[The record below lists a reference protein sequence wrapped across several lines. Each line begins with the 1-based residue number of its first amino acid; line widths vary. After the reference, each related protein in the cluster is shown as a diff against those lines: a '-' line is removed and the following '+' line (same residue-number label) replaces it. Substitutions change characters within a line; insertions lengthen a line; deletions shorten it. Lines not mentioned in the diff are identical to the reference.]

1 MDLCTEAIVRF
12 CRDQGVL
19 LAHPPQTVLRLELAD
34 TGVLQFERQAGQLTL
49 WLSVT
54 LPGALFEHALSSA
67 LRHVHDQQAPGQLL
81 RCGLLSDERLVLL
94 LSLDERRVTEQALR
108 EAYRLLSQVRAEVLA
123 A

>member
-19 LAHPPQTVLRLELAD
+19 LAHPPQTVLRLELPD

-49 WLSVT
+49 WLSFA

>member
-19 LAHPPQTVLRLELAD
+19 LAHPPQTVLRLELPD

-49 WLSVT
+49 WLSFA
-54 LPGALFEHALSSA
+54 LPEALFEHALSSA